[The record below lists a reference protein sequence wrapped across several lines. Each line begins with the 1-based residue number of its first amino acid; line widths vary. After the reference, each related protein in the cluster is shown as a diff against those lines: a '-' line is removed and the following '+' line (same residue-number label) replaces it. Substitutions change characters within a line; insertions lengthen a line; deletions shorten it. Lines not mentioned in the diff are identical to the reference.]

1 MRQRNGRKNRAGC
14 GNDGAVETMENQ
26 TTVFHR
32 SHRSLEIRRTAPD
45 SHIPTASTTGLFFSS
60 RTRKPSRSS
69 GALRARNPSSQ
80 LNNPANGEISPFRI
94 ILGLEYA
101 LVAVFRE
108 PHQKLRYR
116 RNGRRS
122 LSGKKAGGKGP
133 AAESTR
139 RRLRPGFQG

>member
-101 LVAVFRE
+101 LPPVE
-108 PHQKLRYR
+108 LPGLE
-116 RNGRRS
+116 NTGGRT
-122 LSGKKAGGKGP
+122 AGATGSRTS
-133 AAESTR
+133 ANE
-139 RRLRPGFQG
+139 

>member
-101 LVAVFRE
+101 
-108 PHQKLRYR
+108 
-116 RNGRRS
+116 
-122 LSGKKAGGKGP
+122 GKP
-133 AAESTR
+133 AETAATPAR
-139 RRLRPGFQG
+139 RRRRREGSAKIFNRNSFNCYR

>member
-1 MRQRNGRKNRAGC
+1 MRQRNGGRKNRAGC

-101 LVAVFRE
+101 CPCGE
-108 PHQKLRYR
+108 LR
-116 RNGRRS
+116 G
-122 LSGKKAGGKGP
+122 
-133 AAESTR
+133 
-139 RRLRPGFQG
+139 

>member
-45 SHIPTASTTGLFFSS
+45 SHIPTASTTGLYFSS

-101 LVAVFRE
+101 TTKAFRV
-108 PHQKLRYR
+108 PIGTPRIRVRDGAPSWTPRGIQK
-116 RNGRRS
+116 
-122 LSGKKAGGKGP
+122 P
-133 AAESTR
+133 VI
-139 RRLRPGFQG
+139 

>member
-45 SHIPTASTTGLFFSS
+45 SHIPTASTTGLYFSS

-101 LVAVFRE
+101 ERSAEKTGPIQAALDLSSSRMM
-108 PHQKLRYR
+108 
-116 RNGRRS
+116 RRS
-122 LSGKKAGGKGP
+122 ASSNLGAFPSRYSRS
-133 AAESTR
+133 AALIR
-139 RRLRPGFQG
+139 V

>member
-101 LVAVFRE
+101 VPRNTPQRFRK
-108 PHQKLRYR
+108 P
-116 RNGRRS
+116 
-122 LSGKKAGGKGP
+122 GGGP
-133 AAESTR
+133 QAAR
-139 RRLRPGFQG
+139 

>member
-101 LVAVFRE
+101 RTASGSEALSE
-108 PHQKLRYR
+108 P
-116 RNGRRS
+116 
-122 LSGKKAGGKGP
+122 
-133 AAESTR
+133 
-139 RRLRPGFQG
+139 RPR

>member
-45 SHIPTASTTGLFFSS
+45 SHIPTASTTGLYFSS

-101 LVAVFRE
+101 GPSVLT
-108 PHQKLRYR
+108 
-116 RNGRRS
+116 S
-122 LSGKKAGGKGP
+122 P
-133 AAESTR
+133 AAQDGADVRYSLVSSAR
-139 RRLRPGFQG
+139 RGLVSGVARCSCDEYY

>member
-80 LNNPANGEISPFRI
+80 SYPMQDDPGGEPCFQCSMILKEGCVSFGEPARFRMLRGE
-94 ILGLEYA
+94 
-101 LVAVFRE
+101 
-108 PHQKLRYR
+108 
-116 RNGRRS
+116 
-122 LSGKKAGGKGP
+122 
-133 AAESTR
+133 
-139 RRLRPGFQG
+139 

>member
-80 LNNPANGEISPFRI
+80 LNNPANGEISVQDHPSIGICYSPFSQTTR
-94 ILGLEYA
+94 
-101 LVAVFRE
+101 
-108 PHQKLRYR
+108 KT
-116 RNGRRS
+116 
-122 LSGKKAGGKGP
+122 
-133 AAESTR
+133 ESV
-139 RRLRPGFQG
+139 P

>member
-101 LVAVFRE
+101 PGVSRFLCALC
-108 PHQKLRYR
+108 PLRVCLSWLFLAFLSVSA
-116 RNGRRS
+116 S
-122 LSGKKAGGKGP
+122 L
-133 AAESTR
+133 R
-139 RRLRPGFQG
+139 

>member
-101 LVAVFRE
+101 H
-108 PHQKLRYR
+108 PLRIACLR
-116 RNGRRS
+116 H
-122 LSGKKAGGKGP
+122 SGP
-133 AAESTR
+133 IRVLIE
-139 RRLRPGFQG
+139 

>member
-101 LVAVFRE
+101 KSE
-108 PHQKLRYR
+108 PTVSARPAIARTRSSKPFSITSSFLNRFSHLCANPIR
-116 RNGRRS
+116 RV
-122 LSGKKAGGKGP
+122 LP
-133 AAESTR
+133 W
-139 RRLRPGFQG
+139 